1 MTRIYSDLCKEDTKF
16 WLEIL
21 ANKHIEPGKYREAM
35 TKIGMHLGNAIL
47 TQIDDEQAD
56 VYLACTVE
64 DADFLA
70 KGMLLS
76 LEKHLSK
83 IAFAC
88 FWNQRF
94 SPFEIEDLKVA
105 PILKKYQE
113 PTNKKIKYLV
123 IVKSIISGACVV
135 RTNIVNTIQ
144 KIEPEKIFIVAPV
157 IYQNAEQKLKD
168 EFEKSIY
175 DKFQFFYFAKD
186 DERTP
191 DGEVIPGIGGNVYLR
206 LGFEGQNHKNEYIPE
221 IVKLRRSQFVYRAK
235 ASDASEATPNAT

>member
-1 MTRIYSDLCKEDTKF
+1 MTRVYSDICHPDARY

-21 ANKHIEPGKYREAM
+21 ANKSIEPGKYKEAM
-35 TKIGMHLGNAIL
+35 TEVGRRLGDSIL
-47 TQIDDEQAD
+47 PHIEDVQAN

-83 IAFAC
+83 ISFAC

-94 SPFEIEDLKVA
+94 SPFEIEELKVA

-113 PTNKKIKYLV
+113 PTPRNIKYL
-123 IVKSIISGACVV
+123 IVLKSIISGACVV
-135 RTNIVNTIQ
+135 RTNLVNLIQ

-157 IYQNAEQKLKD
+157 IYKNAEQKLKD
-168 EFEKSIY
+168 EFEKEIY
-175 DKFQFFYFAKD
+175 EKFQFFYFAKD
-186 DERTP
+186 DERTHE
-191 DGEVIPGIGGNVYLR
+191 GEVIPGIGGNVYLR
-206 LGFEGQNHKNEYIPE
+206 LGFEGQSHKNEYIPE
-221 IVKLRRSQFVYRAK
+221 IVKARRSQFVT
-235 ASDASEATPNAT
+235 ASVNAG